1 MAKGND
7 KKISIGIDFGTT
19 NTTVSLAV
27 RNGDRIEVE
36 CLEFG
41 DPNLPGADYIP
52 TAVLYDSR
60 PNADGSARAPVIGH
74 AAMHPVLD
82 GDIQPGEHVYR
93 LCLHSKFLL
102 GQESMGGEAWAAYL
116 SENPQYATDTD
127 YLRYDSAEF
136 KPSRVVRDFF
146 HGLFSEVLQHHRVQQ
161 QKPGGEITLAD
172 LRVVVTCPEAW
183 KHGLGQHVGGEGSKK
198 YAIRSQEVLKTIL
211 SQMGI
216 GAVEVKSEPEA
227 ATVYFAHHL
236 ETTHQEQ
243 FSGRVMIVD
252 YGGGTLD
259 VCLSR
264 LERKDGGLVITPEL
278 GDHHAVDG
286 RFVAGVRFDETLFQL
301 AWDIADAEEILGQSL
316 EDVKKTPEYASFLYK
331 LDHEKRERWVQT
343 SDRLKLAARGEVT
356 EDKDIPCFRVQVERK
371 CRLGATPNLMVQA
384 FEEANK
390 PTLLQCLEG
399 FNHKLGMSPDDRKKL
414 SHHSFRLLMVGGFSR
429 LELARRAV
437 IEHFGWDPD
446 TTVEQ
451 VARFP
456 NHADTAYAIAKGAAL
471 LACRWARVESVVPFN
486 IGIVSYLANGERGR
500 TPILKAGAKVTDC
513 SDWVFYKNSSGKP
526 TSYRVNGIRQGVE
539 FFISQGQDNA
549 DIPINRTLSGEV
561 LDLDS
566 VLPKGCAEVLV
577 AFRFHAEGQ
586 EPWVRFQDATNAKS
600 YTEHRLGELIGRA
613 RQQPALYE
621 EATA

>member
-27 RNGDRIEVE
+27 QNGDRIDVE
-36 CLEFG
+36 CLAFG
-41 DPNLPGADYIP
+41 DTTRPGADYIP
-52 TAVLYDSR
+52 TEVLYDSR
-60 PNADGSARAPVIGH
+60 PNSDGSACVPVIGH
-74 AAMHPVLD
+74 AAMRPAND
-82 GDIQPGEHVYR
+82 GDIVPGEHVYR
-93 LCLHSKFLL
+93 LCLHSKYLL
-102 GQESMGGEAWAAYL
+102 GQESMGDEAWAAYL
-116 SENPQYATDTD
+116 SENPQYATDAD
-127 YLRYDSAEF
+127 YLRYDTGEF

-161 QKPGGEITLAD
+161 QKPSGDVSLAD

-198 YAIRSQEVLKTIL
+198 YAIRSQEVLKSIL
-211 SQMGI
+211 NQMGI
-216 GAVEVKSEPEA
+216 GVVEVKSEPEA
-227 ATVYFAHHL
+227 AAVYFAHHR
-236 ETTHQEQ
+236 ETAHQEL

-264 LERKDGGLVITPEL
+264 LERKDGGLVVTPEL

-286 RFVAGVRFDETLFQL
+286 RFVAGVKFDETLFEL
-301 AWDIADAEEILGQSL
+301 AWDKAENKPEQSL
-316 EDVKKTPEYASFLYK
+316 DEFKKTSDYACFLHK
-331 LDHEKRERWVQT
+331 LDHEKRERWVET
-343 SDRLKLAARGEVT
+343 SQRLKLEVLGKVT
-356 EDKDIPCFRVQVERK
+356 EKLPCFRVRLDRN
-371 CRLGATPNLMVQA
+371 CRLDATPDLMVEA
-384 FEEANK
+384 FNNANK

-399 FNHKLGMSPDDRKKL
+399 FNHKLGTAPDDRKKL
-414 SHHSFRLLMVGGFSR
+414 SHQSFRLLMVGGFSR

-446 TTVEQ
+446 STVEQ

-471 LACRWARVESVVPFN
+471 LACRWARVEPVVPFN

-500 TPILKAGAKVTDC
+500 TPILKAGTKVTDC

-561 LDLDS
+561 QDLDS

-586 EPWVRFQDATNAKS
+586 EPWVRFQDATNANS